1 MTAALWVLAGVA
13 VAGLLGGLH
22 FGAKEDQR
30 REKELQTQR
39 EQAFLN
45 SQNTLSNIAKE
56 YKTTGTLIEATEGKL
71 RGIDT
76 FFEGYQMEWDQ
87 QVGTLELELGRVDSL
102 LGNWQNSYDAQ
113 TKSMEAQGKD
123 TLYNLMQNY
132 SLSEVAAADRGMGGS
147 MNLVSQQEKQKVIDF
162 AGADMSLGGGGGL
175 YGASYA
181 TLVSNLHAEQDYLRS
196 QQSILGGSL
205 DLAKF
210 NLQSQYDEQ
219 LAQQGELTGALGR
232 YQNSLIELEKDYEKQ
247 YNQTISDRNKAGRK
261 DQVKKFG
268 EII

>member
-1 MTAALWVLAGVA
+1 MGWALVAILGLGV
-13 VAGLLGGLH
+13 VIDWIYSG
-22 FGAKEDQR
+22 KEDSR
-30 REKELQTQR
+30 REEELQTQR

-56 YKTTGTLIEATEGKL
+56 YKTTETLIKDTESKL

-76 FFEGYQMEWDQ
+76 YFEGYQMEWDQ

-102 LGNWQNSYDAQ
+102 LGNWQSSYDAQ
-113 TKSMEAQGKD
+113 TLSMEAQGKD

-132 SLSEVAAADRGMGGS
+132 SLSEVVAADRGMGGS
-147 MNLVSQQEKQKVIDF
+147 MNLVSQQEKQKVVDF
-162 AGADMSLGGGGGL
+162 AGADMSLGGGDGL

-181 TLVSNLHAEQDYLRS
+181 TLVAGLNAEYSHLTTKQGLLAGD
-196 QQSILGGSL
+196 I

-210 NLQSQYDEQ
+210 NLQSQYDEK
-219 LAQQGELTGALGR
+219 LAQQGELTDALGR
-232 YQNSLIELEKDYEKQ
+232 YQRSFGDLEKDYERQ
-247 YNQTISDRNKAGRK
+247 YSQAISDRDKAGRK
-261 DQVKKFG
+261 DHVKKFG

>member
-1 MTAALWVLAGVA
+1 MTTALWILAGVA
-13 VAGLLGGLH
+13 AAGLLGGLH

-39 EQAFLN
+39 DQAFLN

-56 YKTTGTLIEATEGKL
+56 YKTAKTLIKDTEGKL

-76 FFEGYQMEWDQ
+76 YFEGYQMEWDQ

-102 LGNWQNSYDAQ
+102 LGNWQSSYDAQ
-113 TKSMEAQGKD
+113 TLSMEAQGKD

-132 SLSEVAAADRGMGGS
+132 SLSEVVAADRGMGGS
-147 MNLVSQQEKQKVIDF
+147 MNLVSQQEKQKVVDF
-162 AGADMSLGGGGGL
+162 AGADMSLGGGDGL

-181 TLVSNLHAEQDYLRS
+181 TLVAGLNAEYSHLTTKQGLLAGD
-196 QQSILGGSL
+196 I

-210 NLQSQYDEQ
+210 NLQSQYDKE
-219 LAQQGELTGALGR
+219 LAQQGELTDALGR
-232 YQNSLIELEKDYEKQ
+232 YQSSLGELEKDYERQ
-247 YNQTISDRNKAGRK
+247 YSQAISDRDKAGRK
-261 DQVKKFG
+261 DHVKKFG